1 MIQLLKEIIEKKS
14 ILVTFEYCE
23 ATDHRSCGRFVCFL
37 GVKNSLMQMRQ
48 NALMLLN
55 VDGGIV
61 FIVLLPSFSWLLAE
75 LLLDPLGNVGVN
87 VLGQVILAIETFT
100 TFGTSVHFI
109 SSMNDR
115 VPLQVFLINNGNI
128 VLKIP
133 FL

>member
-1 MIQLLKEIIEKKS
+1 
-14 ILVTFEYCE
+14 
-23 ATDHRSCGRFVCFL
+23 
-37 GVKNSLMQMRQ
+37 MQMRQ

-61 FIVLLPSFSWLLAE
+61 VIVLLPSFPWLLAE

-100 TFGTSVHFI
+100 TFGTSMHFI

-115 VPLQVFLINNGNI
+115 VPLQVFLSNNGNI